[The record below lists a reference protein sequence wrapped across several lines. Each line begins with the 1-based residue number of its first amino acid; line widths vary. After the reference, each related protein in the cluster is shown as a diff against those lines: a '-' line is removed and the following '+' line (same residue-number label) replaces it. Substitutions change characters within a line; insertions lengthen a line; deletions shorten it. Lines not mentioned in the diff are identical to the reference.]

1 MRVLGGR
8 GAGACWGRGA
18 GICVVHRVGERFC
31 CCAGGGLAF
40 CGVRG
45 GSGGLWAR
53 SVAFCRGAGVREF
66 RRVSDGVS
74 TMSAAEIA
82 EFVGLL
88 FGAWAVGFCG
98 GYLLTRFRE
107 AASQV

>member
-1 MRVLGGR
+1 
-8 GAGACWGRGA
+8 
-18 GICVVHRVGERFC
+18 
-31 CCAGGGLAF
+31 
-40 CGVRG
+40 
-45 GSGGLWAR
+45 
-53 SVAFCRGAGVREF
+53 
-66 RRVSDGVS
+66 
-74 TMSAAEIA
+74 MSAAEIA